1 MYPPMPKVA
10 VGVPHAAN
18 LSRPVFMVPP
28 ALQPGGGGG
37 GGGGGG
43 AVIVIPVS
51 VSVPEISIIIL

>member
-1 MYPPMPKVA
+1 
-10 VGVPHAAN
+10 
-18 LSRPVFMVPP
+18 MVPP

-51 VSVPEISIIIL
+51 VSVPEICIIIL